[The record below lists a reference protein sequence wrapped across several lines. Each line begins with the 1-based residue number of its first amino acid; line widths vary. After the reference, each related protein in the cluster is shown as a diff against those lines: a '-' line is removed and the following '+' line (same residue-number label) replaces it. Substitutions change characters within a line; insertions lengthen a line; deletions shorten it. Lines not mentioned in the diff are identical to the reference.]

1 MSDPRSIPDRVGR
14 GARTAVL
21 LLTLAAVGGVGGCN
35 KDSNALLPAGLEADR
50 ISTEWW
56 FFFTVAC
63 FVYILV
69 MAVLIVAL
77 ARRRKNNDQQPDIHA
92 DGPRERRVGRT
103 IVGAVTITAVILIA
117 FLLSDFL
124 TGRVLSAK
132 PHNPMRIRVSGHQ
145 WWWEVRYTSFP
156 WEPGGGTPSGMVTGA
171 NEIHV
176 PVGRPVLIDLD
187 SSDVI
192 HSFWIPQLN
201 GKKDLVPG
209 QPTTTW
215 IQADRPGTY
224 FGQCAEYCGFQ
235 HANMHI
241 WVVAQPEDEFRQW
254 LDRQRKSAD
263 DPVAQRLQHGR
274 AVFLGNSCVL
284 CHTVQGTPA
293 NGAVGPNLTHV
304 AGRQRIA
311 AGTLVNNR
319 GNLAG
324 WITDPQRIKPG
335 VQMPRNNLSP
345 DDLNAL
351 LDWIETL
358 K

>member
-1 MSDPRSIPDRVGR
+1 MHRLRWG
-14 GARTAVL
+14 GQCTAARAL
-21 LLTLAAVGGVGGCN
+21 LLLAATAALPAVGGCN
-35 KDSNALLPAGLEADR
+35 KDSNALLPAGLQADR

-63 FVYILV
+63 FVYIIV
-69 MAVLIVAL
+69 MTVLIVAL
-77 ARRRKNNDQQPDIHA
+77 ARRRKDNSPQPDTHS
-92 DGPRERRVGRT
+92 DGPRERQVRRT
-103 IVGAVTITAVILIA
+103 IVGAVTITTVILIA
-117 FLLSDFL
+117 FLLSDFF

-132 PHNPMRIRVSGHQ
+132 PENPMRIRVSGHQ
-145 WWWEVRYTSFP
+145 WWWEIRYTNFP
-156 WEPGGGTPSGMVTGA
+156 WEPGGGNPSDIVTGA

-187 SSDVI
+187 SRDVI

-201 GKKDLVPG
+201 GKKDLIPG

-224 FGQCAEYCGFQ
+224 FGQCAEYCGYQ

-241 WVVAQPEDEFRQW
+241 WVVAQPEAELRHW
-254 LDRQRKSAD
+254 LEQQRKSAA
-263 DPVAQRLQHGR
+263 DPEAQRLKKGR

-304 AGRQRIA
+304 ASRQRIA

-324 WITDPQRIKPG
+324 WISDPQRIKPG
-335 VQMPRNNLSP
+335 VQMPQNNLSP